1 MNTVNSKE
9 QVERKSLIDEIQNQP
24 FQVPRVNISENEDS
38 FIIAADMPGIDKN
51 NIELKTEDNNLTV
64 IGKADLVG
72 KTEAKYILREKRVG
86 NYVRKFKL
94 GESIDQDGIEAKLV
108 NGQLLLTLPKKE
120 SVKPRNIEIL

>member
-1 MNTVNSKE
+1 
-9 QVERKSLIDEIQNQP
+9 
-24 FQVPRVNISENEDS
+24 
-38 FIIAADMPGIDKN
+38 MPGIDKN

-94 GESIDQDGIEAKLV
+94 GESIDQDKIEAKLE

-120 SVKPRNIEIL
+120 SVKPRSIEIL